1 MMRCL
6 PFAAACMLTLLL
18 SLPAG
23 GCSMMEAPPTAEARE
38 KTVTDAAPKTRQR
51 QGPEI
56 VIRTQAGA
64 RHAVSV
70 EVARTPR
77 ARQQGLMHRDS
88 LADGHGMLFIMP
100 SIRVHSF
107 WMKNTLIPLDML
119 FFDNEGRFVSAVE
132 KAAPESLVSRRSSGP
147 AKYVLEL
154 NGGSMQANG
163 IGPHGGPPP
172 HLLRFLG
179 SQVRQRGGQKAQ
191 RGRHRS
197 DAAVGE
203 L

>member
-6 PFAAACMLTLLL
+6 PFAAACMLTILL

-23 GCSMMEAPPTAEARE
+23 GCSMMESPPTAEARE
-38 KTVTDAAPKTRQR
+38 KTVTDAAPKPRQR

-64 RHAVSV
+64 RHTVSV

-119 FFDNEGRFVSAVE
+119 FLSPGGEIVGIVENAEPETLSPRRVDLPSRFVLEVPGGWCARMRVQPGDRVE
-132 KAAPESLVSRRSSGP
+132 
-147 AKYVLEL
+147 LEGVPDIPRAR
-154 NGGSMQANG
+154 GGS
-163 IGPHGGPPP
+163 
-172 HLLRFLG
+172 
-179 SQVRQRGGQKAQ
+179 
-191 RGRHRS
+191 
-197 DAAVGE
+197 DD
-203 L
+203 

>member
-1 MMRCL
+1 
-6 PFAAACMLTLLL
+6 MLTLLL

-38 KTVTDAAPKTRQR
+38 KTGTDAAPKTRQR

-100 SIRVHSF
+100 SIRASRSAAQCEDGTGVSGYSAD
-107 WMKNTLIPLDML
+107 P
-119 FFDNEGRFVSAVE
+119 SAV
-132 KAAPESLVSRRSSGP
+132 G
-147 AKYVLEL
+147 
-154 NGGSMQANG
+154 
-163 IGPHGGPPP
+163 
-172 HLLRFLG
+172 
-179 SQVRQRGGQKAQ
+179 
-191 RGRHRS
+191 
-197 DAAVGE
+197 
-203 L
+203 